1 MAYGAAALAR
11 CAVRD
16 IVVHSLDFRHWRVG
30 VRYAAQLAAW
40 VQASL
45 TGLYVAAPPGPVA
58 GPQALIEEA
67 TAYAQDELHQA
78 MLAGPRFV
86 EWASQLGVHESRWQV
101 AVGSAADALVLAA
114 HWSDLV
120 VQEGHALPASAAER
134 VLCEVL
140 LSGAACLVVPPD
152 GMMPG
157 RVTHALVTS
166 NDTLASNRAM
176 HDALPLLQA
185 AESVTLL
192 LARGEKPPGRA
203 SHDVPAHL
211 RARGVPVTDVE
222 TLAETDEGVGENL
235 LAFAADRRADLLVLG
250 ASGNRRPGGCCF
262 GATTGAVLAHS
273 PVPVFLRH

>member
-1 MAYGAAALAR
+1 
-11 CAVRD
+11 VHD
-16 IVVHSLDFRHWRVG
+16 IVVHSLDFRHWQAG

-40 VQASL
+40 VRGSL

-58 GPQALIEEA
+58 GPRGLIEEA
-67 TAYAQDELHQA
+67 TAYAQDELNQA
-78 MLAGPRFV
+78 MLAGRRFV
-86 EWASQLGVHESRWQV
+86 EWANQQGVSESRWQV

-114 HWSDLV
+114 HWNDLV
-120 VQEGHALPASAAER
+120 VLQGHAPSASSAEHA
-134 VLCEVL
+134 LCEVL

-152 GMMPG
+152 SMMPG
-157 RVTHALVTS
+157 RVTHALVAS

-192 LARGEKPPGRA
+192 LAHADQPSGRA
-203 SHDVPAHL
+203 SRDVPAQL

-222 TLAETDEGVGENL
+222 TLAATDEGIGENL
-235 LAFAADRRADLLVLG
+235 LALAADRRADLLVLG

-262 GATTGAVLAHS
+262 GATTGTVLSRSA
-273 PVPVFLRH
+273 VPVFLRY